1 MADLPFG
8 LIFAILMCSMMF
20 GSLLY
25 KSLSTGP
32 HPLASQKIL
41 TGVLVLASVCFFVP
55 GHVRDERITLWCFCI
70 FELCCGAYYPV
81 MASLKGKLVDDGLR
95 ASVYG
100 MLRIPLNVFVVLAL
114 STTKEGTS
122 NAPPYPAFTVTDQKI
137 GESHRDM
144 VFTTCSALLLVAAI
158 VVHKVLA

>member
-1 MADLPFG
+1 
-8 LIFAILMCSMMF
+8 MF

-25 KSLSTGP
+25 KSISTSP
-32 HPLASQKIL
+32 SPLPAQRIL
-41 TGVLVLASVCFFVP
+41 TGVLALASVCFFIP
-55 GHVRDERITLWCFCI
+55 GQVRDERITLWCFCI

-114 STTKEGTS
+114 STTKEG
-122 NAPPYPAFTVTDQKI
+122 
-137 GESHRDM
+137 ESSSRLSCIC
-144 VFTTCSALLLVAAI
+144 TC
-158 VVHKVLA
+158 